1 MPMPKST
8 THSNSEELFNIE
20 LKNTNR
26 LKKEIVNSILNFSK
40 SLQVRTSKSV
50 ETIEFNL
57 N

>member
-20 LKNTNR
+20 ENNTKR
-26 LKKEIVNSILNFSK
+26 LKKEIVNSILNFSR
-40 SLQVRTSKSV
+40 SLQVRSSKAV